1 MLWIRMLDQG
11 LEIFKTSVD
20 DPMNISLCG
29 NDTDNPRDGKELPGP
44 FLLLPSRIRAV
55 LQEEKSIVSM
65 LDGLLTRTGD

>member
-1 MLWIRMLDQG
+1 MLWIRMLDQ
-11 LEIFKTSVD
+11 EILRDLKTSVG

-55 LQEEKSIVSM
+55 L
-65 LDGLLTRTGD
+65 

>member
-1 MLWIRMLDQG
+1 MGARDALDQNVRSRFRD
-11 LEIFKTSVD
+11 FKTSVG

-55 LQEEKSIVSM
+55 L
-65 LDGLLTRTGD
+65 